1 MRLLNLELENWACHE
16 RLDVDLSAGLQI
28 EGRNGVGK
36 SSILEAIRFVFAKDA
51 RRYKGRIKNGKKIAT
66 VRLELE
72 RDETSYRVEKSLH
85 LNKSSTAS
93 LTMNGNLVADNPTSV
108 YNSLQ
113 DCLDE
118 RIFDRLLYVPQGG
131 LTELVDTLSLKGGRQ
146 ELDSLLGLDKFDL
159 VYDGVGKEFIERKAR
174 YESYHEEFRRYPE
187 GLEENSEKEIT
198 VLNLEMNKLKEKKS
212 EGEKRLNELSGKI
225 QKLESDIER
234 MQRTREKREKL
245 NERMNELRVKI
256 TGQESEISGLGKD
269 LEQIDEKRK
278 KTAALQEKEKGLEKY
293 EKVRELLS
301 ELKSNEDGL
310 VDRKGI
316 EKGRDKLENLK
327 ETLVKKREIE
337 GRLRD
342 SEERVMTLERALATC
357 RQKGKEIGDYLK
369 GLGSLDMATKCPRCG
384 RPLTEKHLAIE
395 KKVAREEVRRA
406 YIEIKAVEKE
416 LEKDSETRD
425 EVEKRFELMKKNEV
439 EAECLEKD
447 LSARERENGEILDRI
462 DKLKRKLED
471 SGYSGESQGDVESRI
486 AELNS
491 IRGEIK
497 ALEKEIEKGKG
508 YEGKLKD
515 IERENKK
522 FKDELKRA
530 EEEFTGLIFN
540 NDVFNSMQKD
550 RNSLN
555 DDRYKLKSEMER
567 GEFRIKEIEGKVD
580 EIDKVMK
587 EFTGLKDRMEKAGR
601 EMNLFKEARDEV
613 FHPNKGIR
621 RYYRELYMKRLSNL
635 LTYYFRQINQNPRYR
650 EIMFDKDYRILIRG
664 NEGEFEIEQLSGG
677 ERVQLAL
684 ALRISLIELL
694 SPVRM
699 MVLDEPFGSLDG
711 EHREIL
717 GEALNRIASDGQ
729 LILVTHVHVESL
741 NLPKKLELGGY

>member
-1 MRLLNLELENWACHE
+1 MRLLNLELENWACHAT
-16 RLDVDLSAGLQI
+16 LDVDLSAGLQI

-51 RRYKGRIKNGKKIAT
+51 RRYKGKIKNGKKAAT
-66 VRLELE
+66 VRLEFR

-85 LNKSSTAS
+85 LNKNSTAS
-93 LTMNGNLVADNPTSV
+93 LVMNGNLVADNPTSV

-118 RIFDRLLYVPQGG
+118 RIFDRLLYVAQGG

-174 YESYHEEFRRYPE
+174 YENYHEEFRRYPE
-187 GLEENSEKEIT
+187 SLEESSGKEMK
-198 VLNLEMNKLKEKKS
+198 VLTLEMDRIKRR
-212 EGEKRLNELSGKI
+212 GEDEERRLNELSGKI
-225 QKLESDIER
+225 QKLESDIEN
-234 MQRTREKREKL
+234 MQKTRKNREEL
-245 NERMNELRVKI
+245 NEGVNELRVKI
-256 TGQESEISGLGKD
+256 TGQESEISGLEKD
-269 LEQIDEKRK
+269 LERIEEKRK
-278 KTAALQEKEKGLEKY
+278 KTAVLLDKEKGLEKY
-293 EKVRELLS
+293 ERIRELLS
-301 ELKSNEDGL
+301 ELKSKEDGL

-316 EKGRDKLENLK
+316 EKDKDKLENLR
-327 ETLVKKREIE
+327 ETLVKKREIQE
-337 GRLRD
+337 RLRN
-342 SEERVMTLERALATC
+342 SEERVMALERALAAC

-369 GLGSLDMATKCPRCG
+369 GLESLDMAAKCPRCG

-416 LEKDSETRD
+416 LERDSKTRD
-425 EVEKRFELMKKNEV
+425 EVEKRFELMKKNDV
-439 EAECLEKD
+439 EAECLDKD
-447 LSARERENGEILDRI
+447 LSARERENREILDRI

-497 ALEKEIEKGKG
+497 ALKKEIEKGKG
-508 YEGKLKD
+508 YGKKLKD
-515 IERENKK
+515 IERENKR
-522 FKDELKRA
+522 FKNDLEKA
-530 EEEFTGLIFN
+530 EKEFTGLIFN

-555 DDRYKLKSEMER
+555 DDRYKLKGEMER
-567 GEFRIKEIEGKVD
+567 GGFRIKEIEGKVD
-580 EIDKVMK
+580 EIDKVMGN
-587 EFTGLKDRMEKAGR
+587 FTGLKDRMGKAGR
-601 EMNLFKEARDEV
+601 EMNLFRQARDEV

-650 EIMFDKDYRILIRG
+650 EIMFDKDYRILIRS

-699 MVLDEPFGSLDG
+699 MVLDEPFGSLDR

>member
-51 RRYKGRIKNGKKIAT
+51 RRYKGKIKNGKKAAT
-66 VRLELE
+66 VRLEFG
-72 RDETSYRVEKSLH
+72 RDETSYRVEKSMH

-131 LTELVDTLSLKGGRQ
+131 LTELVDRLSLKGGRQ

-159 VYDGVGKEFIERKAR
+159 VYDGVGREFIERKAR

-187 GLEENSEKEIT
+187 GLEESSEKEMR
-198 VLNLEMNKLKEKKS
+198 VLNLEMDRINRR
-212 EGEKRLNELSGKI
+212 GEDERKRLNELSGGI
-225 QKLESDIER
+225 QKLDHDIED
-234 MQRTREKREKL
+234 MQKTREKREEL

-256 TGQESEISGLGKD
+256 GGQESEISGLKKD

-278 KTAALQEKEKGLEKY
+278 KTAVLLDKEKNLEKY
-293 EKVRELLS
+293 ERIRELLS
-301 ELKSNEDGL
+301 ELKSNEDRL

-316 EKGRDKLENLK
+316 EKDRDKLENLR
-327 ETLVKKREIE
+327 ETLVKKREIRE
-337 GRLRD
+337 RLGG
-342 SEERVMTLERALATC
+342 SEERVMTLERALAAC
-357 RQKGKEIGDYLK
+357 RQRGKEIGDYLK
-369 GLGSLDMATKCPRCG
+369 GLEGLDMAAKCPRCG

-395 KKVAREEVRRA
+395 KKVARDEVRKA

-416 LEKDSETRD
+416 LEKDSKTWKEL
-425 EVEKRFELMKKNEV
+425 EKRFELMKKNGI

-447 LSARERENGEILDRI
+447 LSSRERENREILDRI

-471 SGYSGESQGDVESRI
+471 SGYSGESQSAVESRI

-497 ALEKEIEKGKG
+497 ALGKEIEKGEVYEKG
-508 YEGKLKD
+508 LRGIEKENTGLKS
-515 IERENKK
+515 
-522 FKDELKRA
+522 ELKKA
-530 EEEFTGLIFN
+530 EEEFTGLE
-540 NDVFNSMQKD
+540 FNSDTFNSIQKE

-555 DDRYKLKSEMER
+555 DDRYKLKGEMER
-567 GEFRIKEIEGKVD
+567 GGFRIKEIEGKVD
-580 EIDKVMK
+580 EIDKVMRN
-587 EFTGLKDRMEKAGR
+587 FAGLKDRMGKAGR

-635 LTYYFRQINQNPRYR
+635 LTYYFREINQNPRYR
-650 EIMFDKDYRILIRG
+650 EVMFDKDYRILIRS
-664 NEGEFEIEQLSGG
+664 NEGEFEIDQLSGG

-699 MVLDEPFGSLDG
+699 MVLDEPFGSLDK

-717 GEALNRIASDGQ
+717 GEALNKIASDGQ
-729 LILVTHVHVESL
+729 LILVTHIHVESL